1 MTIYLIFTFD
11 RNATQCRKCRFEDV
25 DVLLV
30 GQSGYCK
37 TCFLTVINH
46 KFRAALGK
54 SKIIRQGDSILV
66 DHSGEL
72 NSTVLLHLI
81 KAGMSESTHKKLIFK
96 PMVLYIDGKF
106 YKQMNNFTNN
116 CYIHLKL
123 IKYLNR

>member
-1 MTIYLIFTFD
+1 MIFIFNRDVTL
-11 RNATQCRKCRFEDV
+11 CRKCKCENT

-37 TCFLTVINH
+37 TCFLNVTNH

-54 SKIIRQGDSILV
+54 SKIIRHGDSILV

-81 KAGMSESTHKKLIFK
+81 KAGMSESVHKKLIFK
-96 PMVLYIDGKF
+96 TVVLYIDGKCHNSRIF
-106 YKQMNNFTNN
+106 YYLWNFE
-116 CYIHLKL
+116 
-123 IKYLNR
+123 IKKDSNV